1 MAEEAEPPAGNSAN
15 MELALSIFK
24 KHDKDGSGALDRTE
38 ASALIDDF
46 CKTLELDLSA
56 REKDQ
61 LLNEQFVKADTDGDG
76 TLSWEEF
83 HALAAYLD
91 IIASALGGSVVF
103 SNIGVEGVR
112 VEKGTG
118 CAATTPSIHP

>member
-1 MAEEAEPPAGNSAN
+1 MAEAEPPAGHSSN

-56 REKDQ
+56 REKDK
-61 LLNEQFVKADTDGDG
+61 LLSEQFVKADANGDG

-91 IIASALGGSVVF
+91 IIASALGGSVIF
-103 SNIGVEGVR
+103 SNMDAEGVR

-118 CAATTPSIHP
+118 CAATTPSTSP